1 MSRMPEVTYI
11 GLPRIL
17 ALAKAAAAAG
27 MMESA
32 HKLEAKIKQAA
43 PIEEGQL
50 RGGVHPNPATTGGNS
65 VEVIVS
71 TGAESSDY
79 AIVQHEHTEYMHP
92 NGGQAKYVE
101 EPLMRHGPDHLE
113 SVAGAVRKVF

>member
-1 MSRMPEVTYI
+1 MPEVTYI

-43 PIEEGQL
+43 PIEEVSYAAVYTLIL
-50 RGGVHPNPATTGGNS
+50 RLLA
-65 VEVIVS
+65 VI
-71 TGAESSDY
+71 A
-79 AIVQHEHTEYMHP
+79 
-92 NGGQAKYVE
+92 
-101 EPLMRHGPDHLE
+101 
-113 SVAGAVRKVF
+113 